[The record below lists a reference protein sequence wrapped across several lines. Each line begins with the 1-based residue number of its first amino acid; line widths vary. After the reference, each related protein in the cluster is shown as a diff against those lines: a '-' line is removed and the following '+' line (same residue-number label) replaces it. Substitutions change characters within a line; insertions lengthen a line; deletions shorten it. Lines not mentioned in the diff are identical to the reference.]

1 MLALCKEPNQNKT
14 TNKHKTKQKPTKAM
28 AWQTEFADVLMA
40 FMKQKSQGHERYLKA
55 IAYDQGIWI
64 NAEETGWA

>member
-1 MLALCKEPNQNKT
+1 
-14 TNKHKTKQKPTKAM
+14 M

-64 NAEETGWA
+64 NAEETGWE